1 MTERLLAILIL
12 CAAVAAPFCLVW
24 LNARELRTDF
34 IVIYPPQAAAPTG
47 MLASGQWYDAARSS
61 CLQS

>member
-1 MTERLLAILIL
+1 MTERLLVVLIL

-24 LNARELRTDF
+24 LNARALQTDF
-34 IVIYPPQAAAPTG
+34 SVIHPLHAAGPKGGLATG
-47 MLASGQWYDAARSS
+47 EWYDAARSS

>member
-1 MTERLLAILIL
+1 MTERLLVILIL
-12 CAAVAAPFCLVW
+12 CAAMAAPFCLVW

-34 IVIYPPQAAAPTG
+34 IVIQPPQAAASKGP
-47 MLASGQWYDAARSS
+47 LAASEWYDAARSS

>member
-12 CAAVAAPFCLVW
+12 CAAMAAPFCLVW
-24 LNARELRTDF
+24 LNARELQMDF
-34 IVIYPPQAAAPTG
+34 IVIQPPQAAAQTG
-47 MLASGQWYDAARSS
+47 TLAAGEWYDAARSS